1 MQIIGQP
8 GKKNLRDQVFQA
20 ENRSQGR
27 KKKKNLACLQNKN
40 AWLERGEWGERR
52 DEVREVGRVN

>member
-27 KKKKNLACLQNKN
+27 KKKKKLGVFTEQKCVAR
-40 AWLERGEWGERR
+40 AW
-52 DEVREVGRVN
+52 